1 MHFSDHELI
10 YRYLSLDNY
19 LRSAHISWK
28 FDYRPGNYYLTSLKL
43 QMKLQI
49 VDSSLIQW
57 FIQTLP
63 TRKNPNPEFKPFAFP
78 LDFVRCNHHYIYD
91 HHYVWEISDSILD
104 LTELIK
110 DEPGF
115 ILKAYIGTRDRRTN
129 CFKLFRH
136 DTDEATPNKN
146 FGMDVK
152 IELKPNIEQNDSKD
166 NNLIKKNLVF
176 NDRITSDFIIKL
188 DVTKEIES
196 EGSVEKLFY
205 VHSIVLCSRS
215 NYFQALFN
223 SNMLESQIKCL
234 KLNDISYF
242 ILEKLLLFIYTDD
255 LENVDKFEDWIDLLY
270 AASRFSM
277 PQLIQICELSI
288 RKFVNLE
295 NVEKVEKIAYK
306 CDAFQLARYCEMFE
320 IKKDDAI
327 KRDDEDDEKG
337 ETIIELKRK
346 STNVV
351 VKKFKSLLTRNGFF
365 RKDRY

>member
-1 MHFSDHELI
+1 MKFQI
-10 YRYLSLDNY
+10 LD
-19 LRSAHISWK
+19 L
-28 FDYRPGNYYLTSLKL
+28 
-43 QMKLQI
+43 
-49 VDSSLIQW
+49 DSSAIQW

-78 LDFVRCNHHYIYD
+78 LNFITQHNCHH
-91 HHYVWEISDSILD
+91 ISETLDSILD

-115 ILKAYIGTRDRRTN
+115 ILKAYINTRYGGVK
-129 CFKLFRH
+129 CFKLFKQ
-136 DTDEATPNKN
+136 DMDEVSHNEN
-146 FGMDVK
+146 FSMDVK
-152 IELKPNIEQNDSKD
+152 VELKPNIIYKQNDSKIND
-166 NNLIKKNLVF
+166 SIKNLVL
-176 NDRITSDFIIKL
+176 NDRIKSDFIIKL
-188 DVTKEIES
+188 DVPKEIEN
-196 EGSVEKLFY
+196 EDSVEKLFY
-205 VHSIVLCSRS
+205 VHSTILASKS
-215 NYFQALFN
+215 DYFRTLLN
-223 SNMLESQIKCL
+223 SNMLESRNNCL
-234 KLNDISYF
+234 KLVDISYF
-242 ILEKLLLFIYTDD
+242 ILEKLLLFIYTND
-255 LENVDKFEDWIDLLY
+255 LDVDKFEDWVDLLY